1 MAIMLPY
8 TNSAG
13 VEAKE
18 GYHRI
23 DHIRYNYENHSSMA
37 EIKVYLDKKQAVA
50 GSDPIYVYK
59 IDFTMNTGV
68 NKIISEQGYD
78 ALKTKSVITDN
89 KGRKKP
95 IDFSKGKDD

>member
-37 EIKVYLDKKQAVA
+37 EVKVYLSKLQAAA
-50 GSDPIYVYK
+50 GKDPIDVYQTT
-59 IDFTMNTGV
+59 FTMNTGI
-68 NKIISEQGYD
+68 NKNISEQAYD
-78 ALKTKSVITDN
+78 ALKTKSVVIDS
-89 KGRKKP
+89 KGRNIS

>member
-37 EIKVYLDKKQAVA
+37 EVKVYLDKIQAA
-50 GSDPIYVYK
+50 RGSDPIDVYQVT
-59 IDFTMNTGV
+59 FTMDTRV
-68 NKIISEQGYD
+68 NKNISEQAYD
-78 ALKTKSVITDN
+78 ALKTKTVVKDS
-89 KGRKKP
+89 KGREKP

>member
-1 MAIMLPY
+1 MLPY

-37 EIKVYLDKKQAVA
+37 EIKVYLDKKQAAA
-50 GSDPIYVYK
+50 GSDPIDAYQVE
-59 IDFTMNTGV
+59 FTMNTGI
-68 NKIISEQGYD
+68 NKNISEQAYD
-78 ALKTKSVITDN
+78 ALKTKSVITDS

>member
-8 TNSAG
+8 INSAG

-37 EIKVYLDKKQAVA
+37 EVKVYLDKKQAVL
-50 GSDPIYVYK
+50 GSDPIDVYQVT
-59 IDFTMNTGV
+59 FTMNTGV
-68 NKIISEQGYD
+68 NKNISEQAYD
-78 ALKTKSVITDN
+78 ALKTKTTVTDS
-89 KGRKKP
+89 KGRQKP

>member
-1 MAIMLPY
+1 MAIILPY

-37 EIKVYLDKKQAVA
+37 EIKVYLDKKQAA
-50 GSDPIYVYK
+50 ANSDPIDVYQVSF
-59 IDFTMNTGV
+59 IMNTGI
-68 NKIISEQGYD
+68 NKNISEQAYD
-78 ALKTKSVITDN
+78 ALKTKSIVKDS
-89 KGRKKP
+89 KGRNRS

>member
-23 DHIRYNYENHSSMA
+23 DHIRYNYYNHSSMA
-37 EIKVYLDKKQAVA
+37 EIKVYLDKKQAAA
-50 GSDPIYVYK
+50 GSDPIDVYQ
-59 IDFTMNTGV
+59 IDFTMNTGI
-68 NKIISEQGYD
+68 NKNISEQAYD
-78 ALKTKSVITDN
+78 ALKTKSVVTDN
-89 KGRKKP
+89 RGRKKP

>member
-1 MAIMLPY
+1 MAIILPY
-8 TNSAG
+8 ISSAG

-37 EIKVYLDKKQAVA
+37 EVKVYLDKIQALRA
-50 GSDPIYVYK
+50 SDPIDVYQVT
-59 IDFTMNTGV
+59 FTMNTGI
-68 NKIISEQGYD
+68 NKNISEQAYD
-78 ALKTKSVITDN
+78 ALKTKSVVTDS
-89 KGRKKP
+89 KGRQKP

>member
-8 TNSAG
+8 VNSAG

-37 EIKVYLDKKQAVA
+37 EVKVYLDKTQALR
-50 GSDPIYVYK
+50 GSDPIDIYQTF
-59 IDFTMNTGV
+59 FTMNTGV
-68 NKIISEQGYD
+68 NKNISEQAYD
-78 ALKTKSVITDN
+78 ALKTKTVVRDS
-89 KGRKKP
+89 KGRQRP

>member
-1 MAIMLPY
+1 MAIVLPY

-50 GSDPIYVYK
+50 GSDPIDVYQ

-68 NKIISEQGYD
+68 NKNISEQAYD

>member
-37 EIKVYLDKKQAVA
+37 EVKVYLSKLQAAA
-50 GSDPIYVYK
+50 GKDPIDVYQVS
-59 IDFTMNTGV
+59 FTMNTGV
-68 NKIISEQGYD
+68 NKNISEQAYD
-78 ALKTKSVITDN
+78 ALKTKSIVTDN
-89 KGRKKP
+89 RGRRKP

>member
-37 EIKVYLDKKQAVA
+37 EVKVYLDKVQASR
-50 GSDPIYVYK
+50 GSDPIDVYQVN
-59 IDFTMNTGV
+59 FTMDTSIKKN
-68 NKIISEQGYD
+68 ISEQAYD
-78 ALKTKSVITDN
+78 ALKTKTTVTDS

>member
-1 MAIMLPY
+1 MLPY

-50 GSDPIYVYK
+50 GSDPIDTYQVE
-59 IDFTMNTGV
+59 FTMNTGI
-68 NKIISEQGYD
+68 NKNISEQAYD
-78 ALKTKSVITDN
+78 ALKTKSVITDS

>member
-1 MAIMLPY
+1 MAIILPY

-13 VEAKE
+13 VDAKE

-37 EIKVYLDKKQAVA
+37 EVKVYLNKVQAAA
-50 GSDPIYVYK
+50 GSDPIDVYQTS
-59 IDFTMNTGV
+59 FTMNTGI
-68 NKIISEQGYD
+68 NKNISEQAYD
-78 ALKTKSVITDN
+78 ALKTKSVVKDSR
-89 KGRKKP
+89 GRNRP

>member
-1 MAIMLPY
+1 MLPY
-8 TNSAG
+8 INSAG

-37 EIKVYLDKKQAVA
+37 EVKVYLDKKQAA
-50 GSDPIYVYK
+50 LGSDPIDVYQV
-59 IDFTMNTGV
+59 DFTMNTGV
-68 NKIISEQGYD
+68 NKNISEQAYD
-78 ALKTKSVITDN
+78 ALKTKTIVKDN
-89 KGRKKP
+89 KGREKP